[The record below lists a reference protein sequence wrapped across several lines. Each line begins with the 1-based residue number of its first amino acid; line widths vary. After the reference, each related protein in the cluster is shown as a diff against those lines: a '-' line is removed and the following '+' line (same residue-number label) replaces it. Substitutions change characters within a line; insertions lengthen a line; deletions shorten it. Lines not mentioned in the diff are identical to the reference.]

1 MMTLSLESID
11 WFSLL
16 LSVVPAS
23 PAQAWQPFQLSW
35 RRTMVQQS
43 WKTRL
48 DDLQIGSLADVF
60 GVQKPIIGM
69 VHLWPLPGSPGYTGY
84 GMVCIL
90 DNARRDAEALLEGGV
105 DGLMVENM
113 WDAPYRVGADVDPEA
128 MTAQAVAAR
137 AVVEMTDKPVGVNV
151 VHNGGLVTLAIAVAA
166 GAQFIRVCILTGSRL
181 WDTGELDHG
190 CGADL
195 LRKRK
200 ELDAEH
206 IKLFCDVD
214 KKHSLPFPGLD
225 LETHIEWTEFYR
237 PDALIVSGRMTGD
250 APKVEKVRRA
260 RELATRPI
268 LMGSGTTAANVGEF
282 LKYADGAIVGS
293 SLKVDGVGENPVDP
307 EQVKRYMAAV
317 QEVRAS

>member
-1 MMTLSLESID
+1 M
-11 WFSLL
+11 
-16 LSVVPAS
+16 
-23 PAQAWQPFQLSW
+23 
-35 RRTMVQQS
+35 
-43 WKTRL
+43 
-48 DDLQIGSLADVF
+48 DDLQIATLADVF

-69 VHLWPLPGSPGYTGY
+69 IHLWPLPGSPGYTGY
-84 GMVCIL
+84 GIDCIL
-90 DNARRDAEALLEGGV
+90 DKAKRDAEALLEGGV

-113 WDAPYRVGADVDPEA
+113 WDAPYRVGHDVDPEA

-137 AVVEMTDKPVGVNV
+137 SIVQMTDKPVGVNV
-151 VHNGGLVTLAIAVAA
+151 VHNGGVVALAIALAA

-200 ELDAEH
+200 ELHAEH

-250 APKVEKVRRA
+250 APKLEKVREA
-260 RELATRPI
+260 RKLATRPI
-268 LMGSGTTAANVGEF
+268 LMGSGTRAANVAEF
-282 LKYADGAIVGS
+282 LQYADGAIVGS
-293 SLKVDGVGENPVDP
+293 GLKVDDVMENPVDP

-317 QEVRAS
+317 QEVRANLS

>member
-1 MMTLSLESID
+1 MT
-11 WFSLL
+11 
-16 LSVVPAS
+16 
-23 PAQAWQPFQLSW
+23 QP
-35 RRTMVQQS
+35 S

-48 DDLQIGSLADVF
+48 DDLQIDTLADVF
-60 GVQKPIIGM
+60 GVPKPVVGM

-84 GMVCIL
+84 GMDFIL
-90 DNARRDAEALLEGGV
+90 DKARSDAELLLAGGV

-113 WDAPYRVGADVDPEA
+113 WDAPYRVGRAVDPEA

-137 AVVEMTDKPVGVNV
+137 AIVEMTDKPVGINV
-151 VHNGGLVTLAIAVAA
+151 VHNGGVVTLSIALAA
-166 GAQFIRVCILTGSRL
+166 GAQFMRVCILAGSRL

-200 ELDAEH
+200 ELHAEH

-250 APKVEKVRRA
+250 APKVDKVRRA

-268 LMGSGTTAANVGEF
+268 LMGSGTTSENVGEF
-282 LKYADGAIVGS
+282 FQYADGAIVGS
-293 SLKVDGVGENPVDP
+293 SLKIDGVGENPVDL
-307 EQVKRYMAAV
+307 ERVKRYMAAV
-317 QEVRAS
+317 EKVRAG